1 MLLLLVSLLLLPPAM
16 LAESEFYP
24 AENVDVI
31 SRSASIPGNTSRA
44 VVITQ
49 TGGISPVKS
58 MSVKIYENEGD
69 YKMVNVEYATLF
81 HTGDFYL
88 AKRRADYDS
97 FEQLWLE
104 LKRNRALFLIDTP
117 PGKSDESPVF
127 HVYMKESNTVNDF
140 KVIEPET
147 LEDERYL
154 RIIGTLEAFWK
165 EELQLQ

>member
-1 MLLLLVSLLLLPPAM
+1 MLLLLVSLLMLPPAM
-16 LAESEFYP
+16 LAEREFYP

-31 SRSASIPGNTSRA
+31 SRSASIPGKTSRA
-44 VVITQ
+44 VVLVQ
-49 TGGISPVKS
+49 SGGENPVKS

-69 YKMVNVEYATLF
+69 YKMVNIEYAALF

-117 PGKSDESPVF
+117 AGTTGKGPTY
-127 HVYMKESNTVNDF
+127 HVYLKESNTVNDF

-154 RIIGTLEAFWK
+154 RIIGALEAFWK
-165 EELQLQ
+165 EQLQLQ